1 MAPPL
6 EIDHAATRTN
16 THQCHVSHT
25 STHTYTIFKHSFL
38 HPILGFPYSRSP
50 HRSYSFTAVRFT
62 VSPLQ
67 FFQETLFT
75 GDSLFPPGTHSSWS
89 PAQTLNLYILL
100 FFLLLPVPTDLVLYV
115 SRHGP
120 ILLTWA
126 FRGFR
131 GYTCC
136 CFFFFPWDNNR
147 LTSCD
152 PGNGLLPPSLPLC
165 DSAEQVSRSQGHF
178 QRTHK

>member
-6 EIDHAATRTN
+6 KIDYAATRTN
-16 THQCHVSHT
+16 THQCHVSHICKYIYNLQTLIFT
-25 STHTYTIFKHSFL
+25 S
-38 HPILGFPYSRSP
+38 HPWLPHSRSP
-50 HRSYSFTAVRFT
+50 HHSYSFTAVRFT
-62 VSPLQ
+62 VSPLL

-100 FFLLLPVPTDLVLYV
+100 FFLLLPVPTDLVSCV

-120 ILLTWA
+120 ILLMWA
-126 FRGFR
+126 FSGFR

-136 CFFFFPWDNNR
+136 CFFFPWDNNR

-152 PGNGLLPPSLPLC
+152 PGNGLLPPSLPL
-165 DSAEQVSRSQGHF
+165 
-178 QRTHK
+178 